1 MTTTLPTDLALALAQ
16 SGIERDTLLYDLTD
30 AETVALLTPLLDKAR
45 AAGAAEMQ
53 ERCAGVA
60 DELGGERV
68 ERGPDGDLRRFDM
81 ESRHGRGDAVL
92 NAMRVRAQTIATA
105 IRSLT

>member
-1 MTTTLPTDLALALAQ
+1 MTDTLLTDFTLSLAQ

-30 AETVALLTPLLDKAR
+30 AEAVALLTPLLDKAR

-60 DELGGERV
+60 A
-68 ERGPDGDLRRFDM
+68 GPYRNVSQYHEDSPYFGSDLTPDRSEF
-81 ESRHGRGDAVL
+81 GRGKQAGRT
-92 NAMRVRAQTIATA
+92 AAATA

>member
-1 MTTTLPTDLALALAQ
+1 MTDTLLTDFTLSLAQ

-53 ERCAGVA
+53 ERCAVQVDIA
-60 DELGGERV
+60 AAEFSAMSLNFI
-68 ERGPDGDLRRFDM
+68 PKIKQ
-81 ESRHGRGDAVL
+81 AVTEYL
-92 NAMRVRAQTIATA
+92 TVIAAQ

>member
-1 MTTTLPTDLALALAQ
+1 MTDTLLTDFTLALAQ

-45 AAGAAEMQ
+45 AAER
-53 ERCAGVA
+53 ERCVGVA
-60 DELGGERV
+60 VQQAQEFLSPDYAEGQPLASFSERFACDEV
-68 ERGPDGDLRRFDM
+68 
-81 ESRHGRGDAVL
+81 AK
-92 NAMRVRAQTIATA
+92 A